1 MQGKSCFTRGK
12 VLLLFLSLKKMLKT
26 LTSLVFLGSDYE
38 SGDSEEEESEEEV
51 GEDGVVRRVKKKKK
65 KRGEISKSNKLF
77 IFSQCNHH
85 YILYGKRKKKDIL
98 VKERYLYMYIKI
110 HSFHM

>member
-1 MQGKSCFTRGK
+1 
-12 VLLLFLSLKKMLKT
+12 MLKT

-85 YILYGKRKKKDIL
+85 YILNGKRKIKDIL

>member
-65 KRGEISKSNKLF
+65 PIISVTYS
-77 IFSQCNHH
+77 
-85 YILYGKRKKKDIL
+85 
-98 VKERYLYMYIKI
+98 
-110 HSFHM
+110 